1 MKMLFYLQGW
11 ALSLKLL
18 DNLFHNLPWLFV
30 SRVFAT
36 SCDITTTQNDKLM
49 FQETFNYPR

>member
-18 DNLFHNLPWLFV
+18 DNLFLNLSWFIVPK
-30 SRVFAT
+30 VFAT
-36 SCDITTTQNDKLM
+36 SCDITTIQNDKFM